1 MESHRYVVAMK
12 ALRGLY
18 IHIPFCPQICPY
30 CAFASLRGV
39 DYLHER
45 YVSALC
51 KELSVWSRQYRKN
64 PLQTIFIGGGTP
76 TQIDPSLIGKVLEA
90 ADYAFG
96 MCTDAEIT
104 VEANPSTVDR
114 EKFSKLRSVG
124 CNRLSLGV
132 QSFDNQAL
140 KKLGRVHSSEE
151 AERAFTSAREA
162 GFSNVS
168 VDLIFSV
175 PDVAEPVW
183 QGSVNKAISLQP
195 EHISVYALTIEE
207 GTLFARREGEG
218 SLVTLTEDD
227 DAMQYEWTRNR
238 LLDSGFK
245 QYEVSNFAQEGWV
258 SRHNW
263 GYWTGAEY
271 LGVGLSAHSHIG
283 GERFWNVKDIEA
295 YMQRVEENISPEEGR
310 ERIDVQTERRE
321 RFWLGLRTSQ
331 GVFLSEKELAVLK
344 EHEHMNQCL
353 KAEYLTLKK
362 DRVLLAEKGWN
373 IADGL
378 AVKLTNILEDGS
390 EVITQ
395 CV

>member
-1 MESHRYVVAMK
+1 MK
-12 ALRGLY
+12 APRGLY

-39 DYLHER
+39 DHLHER

-51 KELSVWSRQYRKN
+51 KELFVWGRQYRKDT
-64 PLQTIFIGGGTP
+64 LQTIFIGGGTP
-76 TQIDPSLIGKVLEA
+76 TQIDPYLIGQVLEA
-90 ADYAFG
+90 ANQAFG
-96 MCTDAEIT
+96 MCPNSEIT
-104 VEANPSTVDR
+104 VEANPGTVDR
-114 EKFSKLRSVG
+114 ERFSQLRSVG

-132 QSFDNQAL
+132 QSFDNEAL
-140 KKLGRVHSSEE
+140 KKLGRVHNSEE

-168 VDLIFSV
+168 IDLILSL
-175 PDVAEPVW
+175 PDVCEPVW
-183 QGSVNKAISLQP
+183 QSSVNKAISLQP
-195 EHISVYALTIEE
+195 EHISIYALTIEE
-207 GTLFARREGEG
+207 NTLFAKREGEG
-218 SLVTLTEDD
+218 SLVTLTDDD
-227 DAMQYEWTRNR
+227 DAMQYDWTRHR

-258 SRHNW
+258 SRHNL

-271 LGVGLSAHSHIG
+271 LGVGLSAHSYIG
-283 GERFWNVKDIEA
+283 GERFWNVRDIET
-295 YMQRVEENISPEEGR
+295 YMQRVECNISPEDGR
-310 ERIDVQTERRE
+310 ERIDVQTARRE

-331 GVFLSEKELAVLK
+331 GVLLSDKELEILK
-344 EHEHMNQCL
+344 EHSYINRCL
-353 KAEYLTLKK
+353 EAKYLTIEK

-378 AVKLTNILEDGS
+378 AVELTDILE
-390 EVITQ
+390 ERAEEITQ